1 MNRQK
6 RVLAIHDISCIGKCS
21 LTVAIP
27 IISAAELECAVI
39 PTAVLSTHT
48 GEFTGYTFRDLTD
61 DIEPI
66 CEHWRS
72 FGIGFDAIYT
82 GYLGSAKQISLV
94 RSIIDTFGGEGK
106 TVFGRSRHGGC
117 RTALCEFRYGVRLRD
132 ALALRGGGRDHSESH
147 RGGVPARRRI
157 PRIGLRRGIY
167 KRKRSARCVSSVRR
181 RDAVGCIVRGRE
193 DRRGVSRTGGDY
205 GYFADERIPGF
216 YHGTGD
222 VFASALVAAYVR
234 GMSMSDAAAAA
245 GALYDKKHPVL
256 PPRREARRASAFG
269 SRRLFAISCAIS
281 EFSLKAGTGDN
292 IPEKFFRKS
301 AA

>member
-106 TVFGRSRHGGC
+106 TVFVDPVMADAGRLYANFDMAFVSEMRSLCAEADVITPNLTEAAFLLGGEY
-117 RTALCEFRYGVRLRD
+117 RESGYGEEYIKETLGALCELGPKA
-132 ALALRGGGRDHSESH
+132 ALLSG
-147 RGGVPARRRI
+147 
-157 PRIGLRRGIY
+157 
-167 KRKRSARCVSSVRR
+167 
-181 RDAVGCIVRGRE
+181 IVRGRE
-193 DRRGVSRTGGDY
+193 DRRGVSRTGRGLRIFRRRENPRILSRH
-205 GYFADERIPGF
+205 GGCVRLRTRRGICARHEHER
-216 YHGTGD
+216 
-222 VFASALVAAYVR
+222 R
-234 GMSMSDAAAAA
+234 GSGG
-245 GALYDKKHPVL
+245 GALYDKKHPSY
-256 PPRREARRASAFG
+256 RRGGKRAALRRSVRGGSLRFHARYRS
-269 SRRLFAISCAIS
+269 
-281 EFSLKAGTGDN
+281 
-292 IPEKFFRKS
+292 FR
-301 AA
+301 

>member
-106 TVFGRSRHGGC
+106 TVFVDPVMADAGRLYANFDMAFVSEMRSLCAEADVITPNLTEAAFLLGGEY
-117 RTALCEFRYGVRLRD
+117 RESGYGEEYIKETLGALCELGPKAAML
-132 ALALRGGGRDHSESH
+132 S
-147 RGGVPARRRI
+147 
-157 PRIGLRRGIY
+157 
-167 KRKRSARCVSSVRR
+167 
-181 RDAVGCIVRGRE
+181 
-193 DRRGVSRTGGDY
+193 GVSYEDGKIGAAYLERGGDY

-222 VFASALVAAYVR
+222 VFASALAALLVR
-234 GMSMSDAAAAA
+234 GAPLSAALETATALTDESICRSLWRDTPRRFGVDFE
-245 GALYDKKHPVL
+245 GALPAYI
-256 PPRREARRASAFG
+256 RRVEKIFEA
-269 SRRLFAISCAIS
+269 
-281 EFSLKAGTGDN
+281 
-292 IPEKFFRKS
+292 
-301 AA
+301 

>member
-66 CEHWRS
+66 CKHWRS

-106 TVFGRSRHGGC
+106 TVFVDPVMADAGRLYANFDMAFVSEMRSLCAEADVITPNLTEAAFLLGGEY
-117 RTALCEFRYGVRLRD
+117 RESGYGEEYIKETLGALCELGPKAAML
-132 ALALRGGGRDHSESH
+132 S
-147 RGGVPARRRI
+147 
-157 PRIGLRRGIY
+157 
-167 KRKRSARCVSSVRR
+167 
-181 RDAVGCIVRGRE
+181 
-193 DRRGVSRTGGDY
+193 GVSYEDGKIGAAYLERGGDY

-222 VFASALVAAYVR
+222 VFASVLL
-234 GMSMSDAAAAA
+234 A
-245 GALYDKKHPVL
+245 GLMRSL
-256 PPRREARRASAFG
+256 PLREAVELAVGFTRDAIERTYRAGTDVRFG
-269 SRRLFAISCAIS
+269 VNFEECLPGLIRRLG
-281 EFSLKAGTGDN
+281 LL
-292 IPEKFFRKS
+292 
-301 AA
+301 

>member
-94 RSIIDTFGGEGK
+94 RSIIDTFGGKPCLSIPSWRMPDGIMRISIW
-106 TVFGRSRHGGC
+106 RSSPRC
-117 RTALCEFRYGVRLRD
+117 ARF
-132 ALALRGGGRDHSESH
+132 
-147 RGGVPARRRI
+147 ARRR
-157 PRIGLRRGIY
+157 
-167 KRKRSARCVSSVRR
+167 
-181 RDAVGCIVRGRE
+181 
-193 DRRGVSRTGGDY
+193 T
-205 GYFADERIPGF
+205 
-216 YHGTGD
+216 
-222 VFASALVAAYVR
+222 
-234 GMSMSDAAAAA
+234 
-245 GALYDKKHPVL
+245 
-256 PPRREARRASAFG
+256 
-269 SRRLFAISCAIS
+269 
-281 EFSLKAGTGDN
+281 
-292 IPEKFFRKS
+292 
-301 AA
+301 

>member
-48 GEFTGYTFRDLTD
+48 GEFPGYTFRDLTD

-106 TVFGRSRHGGC
+106 TVFVDPVMADAGRLYANFDMAFVSEMRSLCAEADVITPNLTEAAFLLGGEY
-117 RTALCEFRYGVRLRD
+117 RESGYGEEYIKETLGALCELGPKA
-132 ALALRGGGRDHSESH
+132 ALLSG
-147 RGGVPARRRI
+147 
-157 PRIGLRRGIY
+157 
-167 KRKRSARCVSSVRR
+167 
-181 RDAVGCIVRGRE
+181 IVRGRE
-193 DRRGVSRTGGDY
+193 DRRGVSRTGRGLRIFRRRENPRILSRH
-205 GYFADERIPGF
+205 GGCVRLRTRRGICARHEHER
-216 YHGTGD
+216 
-222 VFASALVAAYVR
+222 R
-234 GMSMSDAAAAA
+234 GSGG
-245 GALYDKKHPVL
+245 GALYDKKHPSY
-256 PPRREARRASAFG
+256 RRGGKRAALRRSVRGGSLRFHARYRS
-269 SRRLFAISCAIS
+269 
-281 EFSLKAGTGDN
+281 
-292 IPEKFFRKS
+292 FR
-301 AA
+301 

>member
-66 CEHWRS
+66 CKHWRS

-106 TVFGRSRHGGC
+106 TVFVDPVMADAGRLYANFDMAFVSEMRSLCAEADVITPNLTEAAFLLGGEY
-117 RTALCEFRYGVRLRD
+117 RESGYGEEYIKETLGALCELGPKAAML
-132 ALALRGGGRDHSESH
+132 S
-147 RGGVPARRRI
+147 
-157 PRIGLRRGIY
+157 
-167 KRKRSARCVSSVRR
+167 
-181 RDAVGCIVRGRE
+181 
-193 DRRGVSRTGGDY
+193 GVSYEDGKIGAAYLERGGDY

-216 YHGTGD
+216 
-222 VFASALVAAYVR
+222 
-234 GMSMSDAAAAA
+234 
-245 GALYDKKHPVL
+245 
-256 PPRREARRASAFG
+256 
-269 SRRLFAISCAIS
+269 
-281 EFSLKAGTGDN
+281 
-292 IPEKFFRKS
+292 
-301 AA
+301 

>member
-106 TVFGRSRHGGC
+106 TVFVDPVMADAGRLYANFDMAFVSEMRSLCAEADVITPNLTEAAFLLGGEY
-117 RTALCEFRYGVRLRD
+117 RESGYGEEYIKETLGALCGSRPTPEQLT
-132 ALALRGGGRDHSESH
+132 
-147 RGGVPARRRI
+147 
-157 PRIGLRRGIY
+157 
-167 KRKRSARCVSSVRR
+167 
-181 RDAVGCIVRGRE
+181 
-193 DRRGVSRTGGDY
+193 GVSYEDGKIGAAYLERGGDY

-245 GALYDKKHPVL
+245 VRFTTKSIRLTAAAGSAPRFGVRFEEALCDFMRDIGVFV
-256 PPRREARRASAFG
+256 E
-269 SRRLFAISCAIS
+269 SRN
-281 EFSLKAGTGDN
+281 G
-292 IPEKFFRKS
+292 
-301 AA
+301 